1 MFIIIDKTNNT
12 GKDILAEG
20 NELTQNYCDGLQFET
35 KQEAQKYIDEQ
46 ELNVLKNY
54 QMQWAT
60 IIEIPND

>member
-1 MFIIIDKTNNT
+1 MDKTNNT